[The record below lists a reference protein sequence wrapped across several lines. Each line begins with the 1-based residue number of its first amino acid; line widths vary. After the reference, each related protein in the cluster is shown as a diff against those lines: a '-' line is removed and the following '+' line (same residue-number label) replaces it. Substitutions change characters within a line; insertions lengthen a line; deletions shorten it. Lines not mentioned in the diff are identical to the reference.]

1 MALLSAF
8 ENVVLLLLASVILD
22 DTSAVFCSSIGNVLF
37 LSGYLQELFD
47 LNINKFNYDVFWWE
61 FLTYPT

>member
-22 DTSAVFCSSIGNVLF
+22 DTSSVLCSSIGNVLF

-47 LNINKFNYDVFWWE
+47 LNKFNYDAFW
-61 FLTYPT
+61 